1 VKRLLF
7 VGTNRGPGGTESH
20 FVDLATAMAAAGH
33 RVAAVVRPDDVI
45 WRALAEN
52 GCVELFPLC
61 FEGSM
66 DVATTVALGRIC
78 RAWHPQWLIGT
89 FAHEYGALAAVA
101 RTQRVPL
108 VLFKHVRRMRRV
120 TARVVSRLARLLILP
135 SEYLREWAVQRGV
148 PRSRAAVL
156 YNPVDTSRF
165 HVTGRLKREMRL
177 QLALPDDAV
186 VVGFVGR
193 YEEQKGVL
201 ALERVLTSLMAR
213 HPQLHALWVG
223 GGALE
228 PELRARTEQSLHAHR
243 HLHQPWTSDIVRWY
257 AAMDILAFPSMRR
270 EAFGRVSIEAQSCGL
285 PVLASRVG
293 GIPETMIDGT
303 TGLLVPPGDD
313 DAWTSALHLLL
324 TDGLLRRRMG
334 QAGRHF
340 VRERFDFPCI
350 ATEFERLLDSVDRR
364 RPSVV
369 PRTVSSAKRALA
381 EGRG

>member
-1 VKRLLF
+1 
-7 VGTNRGPGGTESH
+7 
-20 FVDLATAMAAAGH
+20 MAAAGH

-52 GCVELFPLC
+52 GSVELFPLC

-108 VLFKHVRRMRRV
+108 VLFKHVRRMRRM

-148 PRSRAAVL
+148 PQTRAAVL
-156 YNPVDTSRF
+156 YNPVDASRF
-165 HVTGRLKREMRL
+165 RVSGELRRESRVEL
-177 QLALPDDAV
+177 GLPDDAL

-201 ALERVLTSLMAR
+201 PLERVLTSLMSR
-213 HPQLHALWVG
+213 WPNLHAVWVG

-228 PELRARTEQSLHAHR
+228 AELGARIQQSPYAAR
-243 HLHQPWTSDIVRWY
+243 HIQKPWTSDIVHWY
-257 AAMDILAFPSMRR
+257 AALDVLAFPSMRR

-293 GIPETMIDGT
+293 GIPETMIEGT
-303 TGLLVPPGDD
+303 TGLLVPPGDEE
-313 DAWTSALHLLL
+313 AWTSALDLLL
-324 TDGLLRRRMG
+324 RDGLLRRRLG
-334 QAGRHF
+334 HAGRHF
-340 VRERFDFPCI
+340 VRERFAFPCI
-350 ATEFERLLDSVDRR
+350 AAEFERLLDSVDRR